1 MPNGIIVID
10 KSAGWTSMDVCAK
23 LRGVLREKRVGHAG
37 TLDPMAT
44 GVLPVFVGR
53 ATRAVEFA
61 SEGGKEYVAG
71 LRLGVVT
78 DTQDTTGNV
87 QEEHPVRV
95 TREELEAALD
105 RFRGE
110 ILQVPPMY
118 SAVKIGGKKLYE
130 LARKGK
136 EVERKARSVT
146 IYELELLE
154 GTEERS
160 AEAGGDGCA
169 DWKLRVKCSK
179 GTYVRTLCHDIGQAL
194 GCGGC
199 MSALRR
205 TEAAGFTLAQAVT
218 LEEVVAAGERGG
230 AESLLLPVDT
240 YFARYPELRVRGG
253 AEKKLRNGMAVPAPC
268 GDGTFRVY
276 GEGGGFLGLG
286 GAKDGSLRF
295 IKSFFEVS

>member
-1 MPNGIIVID
+1 MNGIIILD
-10 KSAGWTSMDVCAK
+10 KPSGFTSFDAVAV
-23 LRGVLREKRVGHAG
+23 LRGVTREKKIGHTG

-44 GVLPVFVGR
+44 GVLPILLGR
-53 ATRAVEFA
+53 AAKALNFLPDTD
-61 SEGGKEYVAG
+61 KEYRADF
-71 LRLGVVT
+71 RLGERRDTGDVTGEVVET
-78 DTQDTTGNV
+78 STAPV
-87 QEEHPVRV
+87 EQEPL
-95 TREELEAALD
+95 LEVLP

-154 GTEERS
+154 GTEERP
-160 AEAGGDGCA
+160 AGAGGDGCA

-230 AESLLLPVDT
+230 AEKLLLPVDA
-240 YFARYPELRVRGG
+240 YFARYPELRVGGG

-276 GEGGGFLGLG
+276 GEGGAFLGLG